1 MKEVKLYIFNDP
13 SQKGKGAGLN
23 ESVELSFTQTDTLTS
38 EPDSDD
44 SVSTTTM
51 TSTSKATVGLLK
63 LAYIKKM
70 YKPGVIFAT
79 LSVSSIKS
87 DPPVIKTEKKD
98 KNGNVVSTSED
109 VGHATG
115 LGPSKENI
123 YRLLKQLLLN
133 AKAELMIDGK
143 VVATNYFVYKVRSV
157 HKQNMGSGVTVEL
170 TIFSED
176 KLLTLEKYSK
186 AYTAKKLGSDIF
198 KGEIGNYNLTGD
210 ETNPAYSINLQLL
223 TYDNDKSEFRQPYLV
238 QYNESLYDFLKR
250 TANRCGEFLYHE
262 DGKLHLGV
270 ALNRLDLDTTD
281 EKGNIT
287 ATAID
292 YAEVAQECYYESL
305 YDGEVFKDDVS
316 VEDYAY
322 NYLDNTDKDAEH
334 HAKSDNGKFHYN
346 DPLTTD
352 EYLGDI
358 GMNYTSYGNEWDEI
372 EKIAMSQILLALTGT
387 SFSEIIDNFALAMAS
402 NAVEAAVNEG
412 SKNGDNKEANITPWM
427 DKDDEDKVKA
437 GTEDQWNGTETLRQF
452 GTYGDKIT
460 RISETGINMTAKFYS
475 LVRKAERKV
484 GEEAVWLEFGEDA
497 QNLKLG
503 DVIKVAGTSYL
514 VVRISGKYEYV
525 SGTKTTMTQEVVA
538 IPLYATS
545 STTTNVIAIPWAL
558 PEVTVREAHPQ
569 LAFVVENLDPKKIGR
584 VRIRFAWQEK
594 DADASPWI
602 RVALPFATNGGGI
615 KFKPEKGDEVL
626 VNFEDGNIER
636 PYVSGYLLSERS
648 NETWGSLSDR
658 VIMSKNGH
666 GITFTDGPGSDFF
679 YNWLGIT
686 KALKSWFPTSVWP
699 DSLEDKASCAALSG
713 GIKLRDQYGLYEISA
728 SSDERTVKIESAMGD
743 VTLNAFTGITVSA
756 PNGNIKIAG
765 KNIEI
770 AASNTLKLSSGS
782 ALKNRFFP
790 DSARG
795 GISLKSFGSVAAKT
809 AMDTFLGLGKGFIGN
824 IVDKFLDLT
833 LIRTVLEVVLR
844 PIDGTTSIKSCTFL
858 EIQAGKGSVEM
869 PPERAIKTGQLNTF
883 PDIRYTLEAIANTV
897 GTQVDIIN
905 TAATKLAEKLK
916 NYKNMSGDKDD
927 MINKSQGAIGL
938 DAVKGNGWKA
948 KADQFQVDNTAL
960 KWDVVGLKDEE
971 LVKKDDAIKR
981 ANEEIKKITGNA
993 AEPKE
998 DDKRYQKDSNGNK
1011 SQWNYKDEH
1020 DKWEEY
1026 YKKFYTT
1033 ANEAI
1038 NIRNSERKDK
1048 REKLVSCVNDLASAF
1063 SSVFNAFAD
1072 VDNLTTLVSTG
1083 QTTITDDN
1091 KDKAIAS
1098 IKEYGKFIGVNDH
1111 KLFDA
1116 LANNKVDINTDFTQG
1131 IGDDVK
1137 KLWRRKAIIDYLGKV
1152 CATVN
1157 SAFSGDTVMIASPA
1171 PFDVRNEILW
1181 GAGIDAM
1188 FTEKQLSTGAD
1199 LLKHLKDT
1207 TIQEVKDWGKDD
1219 IWHPLKAFGYS
1230 VVGKHRWKTG
1240 VHGKIL
1246 MSDSPSMTISFDRD
1260 GNPIRQVNAVAS
1272 DKSIFELRDFIKS
1285 L

>member
-51 TSTSKATVGLLK
+51 TSTSKVTVGLLK

-186 AYTAKKLGSDIF
+186 AYTAKKLGTDIF

-525 SGTKTTMTQEVVA
+525 SGTQTTMKQEVVA
-538 IPLYATS
+538 IPLYTTS
-545 STTTNVIAIPWAL
+545 STTTNAIAIPWAL

-594 DADASPWI
+594 DADVSPWI

-648 NETWGSLSDR
+648 NESWGSLSDR

-666 GITFTDGPGSDFF
+666 GITFTDGAGSDFF
-679 YNWLGIT
+679 YKTIWPVLGVI
-686 KALKSWFPTSVWP
+686 KSWFPTSVWP
-699 DSLEDKASCAALSG
+699 DTLEDSATCAALSG
-713 GIKLRDQYGLYEISA
+713 GIKLSDQYGLYEISA
-728 SSDERTVKIESAMGD
+728 SSDERSVKIQSAMGD
-743 VTLNAFTGITVSA
+743 VTLNAFTGITISA
-756 PNGNIKIAG
+756 PNGNISISG
-765 KNIEI
+765 KNVEI
-770 AASNTLKLSSGS
+770 SASNNVKITSG
-782 ALKNRFFP
+782 KGINDRFFP
-790 DSARG
+790 
-795 GISLKSFGSVAAKT
+795 GINSTGSFWKDIGFRAANT
-809 AMDTFLGLGKGFIGN
+809 GIATVIDTLGVFANKF
-824 IVDKFLDLT
+824 VDNFLDFS
-833 LIRTVLEVVLR
+833 LIRTVVEIVLR
-844 PIDGTTSIKSCTFL
+844 PIDGTTTIKSHTF
-858 EIQAGKGSVEM
+858 IQMEAGKGSVEFPKGM
-869 PPERAIKTGQLNTF
+869 LKRAPGDPTTFKDIYAILNVIPETIDAKVT
-883 PDIRYTLEAIANTV
+883 DIN
-897 GTQVDIIN
+897 
-905 TAATKLAEKLK
+905 AATKTLKGCIEAYKAISLDNGDVVNKAERCIQFGTIKTK
-916 NYKNMSGDKDD
+916 GWND
-927 MINKSQGAIGL
+927 AAAPL
-938 DAVKGNGWKA
+938 DA
-948 KADQFQVDNTAL
+948 DNDFT
-960 KWDVVGLKDEE
+960 WPNELKDEE
-971 LVKKDDAIKR
+971 LKKELDEEKMKLVKSSSKLD
-981 ANEEIKKITGNA
+981 
-993 AEPKE
+993 AEPKDSDACYQKNAKPQRVFKHDLDE
-998 DDKRYQKDSNGNK
+998 WNKWIKHYLDEVNQTAVKNNKEKADKRKSLVDCANNLAKAFSDLHNVFKDIDNLADLST
-1011 SQWNYKDEH
+1011 SQNIV
-1020 DKWEEY
+1020 
-1026 YKKFYTT
+1026 T
-1033 ANEAI
+1033 ADF
-1038 NIRNSERKDK
+1038 KTK
-1048 REKLVSCVNDLASAF
+1048 GLAS
-1063 SSVFNAFAD
+1063 V
-1072 VDNLTTLVSTG
+1072 
-1083 QTTITDDN
+1083 
-1091 KDKAIAS
+1091 
-1098 IKEYGKFIGVNDH
+1098 KEYKTFITAAES
-1111 KLFDA
+1111 KLFDKLVTGNVA
-1116 LANNKVDINTDFTQG
+1116 IDTDLTQLL
-1131 IGDDVK
+1131 GDDVNK
-1137 KLWRRKAIIDYLGKV
+1137 RWKRNAIHHFMTQVWEAVNAELKDSIAMKSPVAPQDVMNDEQWKT
-1152 CATVN
+1152 AVN
-1157 SAFSGDTVMIASPA
+1157 SWFLDVPLATDAKTQIGGFALEKLASLKDHWKEEFIDP
-1171 PFDVRNEILW
+1171 W
-1181 GAGIDAM
+1181 IDA
-1188 FTEKQLSTGAD
+1188 T
-1199 LLKHLKDT
+1199 
-1207 TIQEVKDWGKDD
+1207 
-1219 IWHPLKAFGYS
+1219 YNRR
-1230 VVGKHRWKTG
+1230 RWQTG
-1240 VHGKIL
+1240 VQGKIL
-1246 MSDSPSMTISFDRD
+1246 LSDSPGTTISFEKD
-1260 GNPIRQVNAVAS
+1260 GSTYKQVNALAS
-1272 DKSIFELRDFIKS
+1272 NKGIFELRDYLKS
-1285 L
+1285 F

>member
-23 ESVELSFTQTDTLTS
+23 EFVELSFTQTDTLTS

-51 TSTSKATVGLLK
+51 TSTSKVTVGLLK

-98 KNGNVVSTSED
+98 KNGNVVSTSEN

-198 KGEIGNYNLTGD
+198 KGEIGNFNLTGD

-223 TYDNDKSEFRQPYLV
+223 TYDDDKSEFRQPYLV

-270 ALNRLDLDTTD
+270 ALNRLDLDTKD

-287 ATAID
+287 ASAID
-292 YAEVAQECYYESL
+292 YASVAQELYYDSL

-322 NYLDNTDKDAEH
+322 NYLDNTDKDSEH

-412 SKNGDNKEANITPWM
+412 SKNGDNKEVNITPWK
-427 DKDDEDKVKA
+427 DNDDEDKVKA

-452 GTYGDKIT
+452 GTYGDKKT

-503 DVIKVAGTSYL
+503 DVIKVDRTSYL

-525 SGTKTTMTQEVVA
+525 SETDTTMKQEVVA
-538 IPLYATS
+538 IPLYTTS
-545 STTTNVIAIPWAL
+545 STTTNAIAIPWAL

-569 LAFVVENLDPKKIGR
+569 LAFVAENLDPKKIGR

-594 DADASPWI
+594 DADVSPWI

-626 VNFEDGNIER
+626 VNFEDGNMER

-648 NETWGSLSDR
+648 NESWGSLSDR

-666 GITFTDGPGSDFF
+666 GITFTDGAGSDFF
-679 YNWLGIT
+679 YKTIWPVLGVI
-686 KALKSWFPTSVWP
+686 KSWFPTSVWP
-699 DSLEDKASCAALSG
+699 DTLEDSATCAALSG
-713 GIKLRDQYGLYEISA
+713 GIKLSDQYGLYEISA
-728 SSDERTVKIESAMGD
+728 SSDERSVKIQSAMGD
-743 VTLNAFTGITVSA
+743 VTLNAFTGITISA
-756 PNGNIKIAG
+756 PNGNISISG
-765 KNIEI
+765 KNVEI
-770 AASNTLKLSSGS
+770 SASNNVKITSG
-782 ALKNRFFP
+782 KGINDRFFP
-790 DSARG
+790 
-795 GISLKSFGSVAAKT
+795 GINSTGSFWKDIGFRAANT
-809 AMDTFLGLGKGFIGN
+809 GIATVIDTLGVFANKF
-824 IVDKFLDLT
+824 VDNFLDFS
-833 LIRTVLEVVLR
+833 LIRTVVEIVLR
-844 PIDGTTSIKSCTFL
+844 PIDGTTTIKSHTF
-858 EIQAGKGSVEM
+858 IQMEAGKGSVEFPKGM
-869 PPERAIKTGQLNTF
+869 LKRAPGDPTTFKDIYAILNVIPETIDAKVT
-883 PDIRYTLEAIANTV
+883 DIN
-897 GTQVDIIN
+897 
-905 TAATKLAEKLK
+905 AATKTLKGCIEAYKAISLDNGDVVNKAERCIQFGTIKTK
-916 NYKNMSGDKDD
+916 GWND
-927 MINKSQGAIGL
+927 AAAPL
-938 DAVKGNGWKA
+938 DA
-948 KADQFQVDNTAL
+948 DNDFT
-960 KWDVVGLKDEE
+960 WPNELKDEE
-971 LVKKDDAIKR
+971 LKKELDEEKMKLVKSSSKLD
-981 ANEEIKKITGNA
+981 
-993 AEPKE
+993 AEPKDSDACYQKNAKPQRVFKHDLDE
-998 DDKRYQKDSNGNK
+998 WNKWIKHYLDEVNQTAVKNNKEKADKRKSLVDCANNLAKAFSDLHNVFKDIDNLADLST
-1011 SQWNYKDEH
+1011 SQNIV
-1020 DKWEEY
+1020 
-1026 YKKFYTT
+1026 T
-1033 ANEAI
+1033 ADF
-1038 NIRNSERKDK
+1038 KTK
-1048 REKLVSCVNDLASAF
+1048 GLAS
-1063 SSVFNAFAD
+1063 V
-1072 VDNLTTLVSTG
+1072 
-1083 QTTITDDN
+1083 
-1091 KDKAIAS
+1091 
-1098 IKEYGKFIGVNDH
+1098 KEYKTFITAAES
-1111 KLFDA
+1111 KLFDKLVTGNVA
-1116 LANNKVDINTDFTQG
+1116 IDTDLTQLL
-1131 IGDDVK
+1131 GDDVNK
-1137 KLWRRKAIIDYLGKV
+1137 RWKRNAIHHFMTQVWEAVNAELKDSIAMKSPVAPQDVMNDEQWKT
-1152 CATVN
+1152 AVN
-1157 SAFSGDTVMIASPA
+1157 SWFLDVPLATDAKTQIGGFALEKLASLKDHWKEEFIDP
-1171 PFDVRNEILW
+1171 W
-1181 GAGIDAM
+1181 IDA
-1188 FTEKQLSTGAD
+1188 T
-1199 LLKHLKDT
+1199 
-1207 TIQEVKDWGKDD
+1207 
-1219 IWHPLKAFGYS
+1219 YNRR
-1230 VVGKHRWKTG
+1230 RWQTG
-1240 VHGKIL
+1240 VQGKIL
-1246 MSDSPSMTISFDRD
+1246 LSDSPGTTISFEKD
-1260 GNPIRQVNAVAS
+1260 GSTYKQVNALAS
-1272 DKSIFELRDFIKS
+1272 NKGIFELRDYLKS
-1285 L
+1285 F

>member
-51 TSTSKATVGLLK
+51 TSTSKVTVGLLK
-63 LAYIKKM
+63 FAYIKKM

-387 SFSEIIDNFALAMAS
+387 SFSEIIDNFALTMAS

-412 SKNGDNKEANITPWM
+412 SKNGENKEANITPWM

-503 DVIKVAGTSYL
+503 DVIKVDRTSYL

-525 SGTKTTMTQEVVA
+525 SETETTMKQEVVA
-538 IPLYATS
+538 IPLYTTS
-545 STTTNVIAIPWAL
+545 STTTNAIAIPWAL

-569 LAFVVENLDPKKIGR
+569 LAFVAENLDPKKIGR

-594 DADASPWI
+594 DADVSPWI

-648 NETWGSLSDR
+648 NESWGSLSDR

-666 GITFTDGPGSDFF
+666 GITFTDGAGSDFF
-679 YNWLGIT
+679 YKTIWPVLGVI
-686 KALKSWFPTSVWP
+686 KSWFPTSVWP
-699 DSLEDKASCAALSG
+699 DTLEDSATCAALSG
-713 GIKLRDQYGLYEISA
+713 GIKLSDQYGLYEISA
-728 SSDERTVKIESAMGD
+728 SSDERTVKIQSAMGD
-743 VTLNAFTGITVSA
+743 VTLNAFTGITISA
-756 PNGNIKIAG
+756 PNGNISISG
-765 KNIEI
+765 KNVEI
-770 AASNTLKLSSGS
+770 SASNNVKITSGKGINDRFIPGINSTGSRFVDIGFRVANTAIATVIDTLGVF
-782 ALKNRFFP
+782 ANRF
-790 DSARG
+790 
-795 GISLKSFGSVAAKT
+795 
-809 AMDTFLGLGKGFIGN
+809 
-824 IVDKFLDLT
+824 VDNFLDFS
-833 LIRTVLEVVLR
+833 LIRTVVEIVLR
-844 PIDGTTSIKSCTFL
+844 PIDGTTTIKSHTF
-858 EIQAGKGSVEM
+858 IQMEAGKGSVEFPKGM
-869 PPERAIKTGQLNTF
+869 LKRAPGDPTTF
-883 PDIRYTLEAIANTV
+883 T
-897 GTQVDIIN
+897 DII
-905 TAATKLAEKLK
+905 ATLTSIPATVDDKVLA
-916 NYKNMSGDKDD
+916 
-927 MINKSQGAIGL
+927 INNAT
-938 DAVKGNGWKA
+938 
-948 KADQFQVDNTAL
+948 TAL
-960 KWDVVGLKDEE
+960 KSCIEAYNDISGNGDGMVNKNEECIKFDVIKTKGWKKAADTLTDTDSDFTWPKALKDEE
-971 LVKKDDAIKR
+971 LQKELNEHQLGLVKAATQLD
-981 ANEEIKKITGNA
+981 
-993 AEPKE
+993 AEPKDTDPCYQKGAKPQRDFKHDLDE
-998 DDKRYQKDSNGNK
+998 WNRWNAHYLEEVNKPANEKNKQKADKRK
-1011 SQWNYKDEH
+1011 SLVDC
-1020 DKWEEY
+1020 
-1026 YKKFYTT
+1026 
-1033 ANEAI
+1033 AN
-1038 NIRNSERKDK
+1038 N
-1048 REKLVSCVNDLASAF
+1048 LAKAF
-1063 SSVFNAFAD
+1063 SDLYNVFD
-1072 VDNLTTLVSTG
+1072 GIDNLAALTSVPNM
-1083 QTTITDDN
+1083 TITDKN
-1091 KDKAIAS
+1091 KPKGVAS
-1098 IKEYGKFIGVNDH
+1098 VKEYKNFITAADSA
-1111 KLFDA
+1111 LFDK
-1116 LANNKVDINTDFTQG
+1116 LVNNKVVKDTDLTQLL
-1131 IGDDVK
+1131 GDDVK
-1137 KLWRRKAIIDYLGKV
+1137 KRWKRKAIHHFMNQVWNDVNAEFKDSIAMVAPIAPQDVMNDEQWKT
-1152 CATVN
+1152 AVN
-1157 SAFSGDTVMIASPA
+1157 SWFPDVPLATDAKTQIGGFALEKLASLKDHWKEEFIDP
-1171 PFDVRNEILW
+1171 W
-1181 GAGIDAM
+1181 IDA
-1188 FTEKQLSTGAD
+1188 T
-1199 LLKHLKDT
+1199 
-1207 TIQEVKDWGKDD
+1207 
-1219 IWHPLKAFGYS
+1219 YNRR
-1230 VVGKHRWKTG
+1230 RWQTG
-1240 VHGKIL
+1240 VQGKIL
-1246 MSDSPSMTISFDRD
+1246 LSDSPGTTISFEKD
-1260 GNPIRQVNAVAS
+1260 GSTYKQVNALAS
-1272 DKSIFELRDFIKS
+1272 NKGIFELRDYLKS
-1285 L
+1285 F

>member
-51 TSTSKATVGLLK
+51 TSTSKVTVGLLK

-514 VVRISGKYEYV
+514 VVRISGQYEYV
-525 SGTKTTMTQEVVA
+525 SGTQTTMTQEVVA
-538 IPLYATS
+538 IPLYTTS
-545 STTTNVIAIPWAL
+545 STTTNAIAIPWAL

-594 DADASPWI
+594 DADVSPWI

-648 NETWGSLSDR
+648 NESWGSLSDR

-666 GITFTDGPGSDFF
+666 GITFTDGAGSDFF
-679 YNWLGIT
+679 YKTIWPVLGVI
-686 KALKSWFPTSVWP
+686 KSWFPTSVWP
-699 DSLEDKASCAALSG
+699 DTLEDSATCAALSG
-713 GIKLRDQYGLYEISA
+713 GIKLSDQYGLYEISA
-728 SSDERTVKIESAMGD
+728 SSDERSVKIQSAMGD
-743 VTLNAFTGITVSA
+743 VTLNAFTGITISA
-756 PNGNIKIAG
+756 PNGNISISG
-765 KNIEI
+765 KNVEI
-770 AASNTLKLSSGS
+770 SASNNVKITSG
-782 ALKNRFFP
+782 KGINDRFFP
-790 DSARG
+790 
-795 GISLKSFGSVAAKT
+795 GINSTGSFWKDIGFRAANT
-809 AMDTFLGLGKGFIGN
+809 GIATVIDTLGVFANKF
-824 IVDKFLDLT
+824 VDNFLDFS
-833 LIRTVLEVVLR
+833 LIRTVVEIVLR
-844 PIDGTTSIKSCTFL
+844 PIDGTTTIKSHTF
-858 EIQAGKGSVEM
+858 IQMEAGKGSVEFPKGM
-869 PPERAIKTGQLNTF
+869 LKRAPGDPTTFKDIYAILNVIPETIDAKVT
-883 PDIRYTLEAIANTV
+883 DIN
-897 GTQVDIIN
+897 
-905 TAATKLAEKLK
+905 AATKTLKGCIEAYKAISLDNGDVVNKAERCIQFGTIKTK
-916 NYKNMSGDKDD
+916 GWND
-927 MINKSQGAIGL
+927 AAAPL
-938 DAVKGNGWKA
+938 DA
-948 KADQFQVDNTAL
+948 DNDFT
-960 KWDVVGLKDEE
+960 WPNELKDEE
-971 LVKKDDAIKR
+971 LKKELDEEKMKLVKSSSKLD
-981 ANEEIKKITGNA
+981 
-993 AEPKE
+993 AEPKDSDACYQKNAKPQRVFKHDLDE
-998 DDKRYQKDSNGNK
+998 WNKWIKHYLDEVNQTAVKNNKEKADKRKSLVDCANNLAKAFSDLHNVFKDIDNLADLST
-1011 SQWNYKDEH
+1011 SQNIV
-1020 DKWEEY
+1020 
-1026 YKKFYTT
+1026 T
-1033 ANEAI
+1033 ADF
-1038 NIRNSERKDK
+1038 KTK
-1048 REKLVSCVNDLASAF
+1048 GLAS
-1063 SSVFNAFAD
+1063 V
-1072 VDNLTTLVSTG
+1072 
-1083 QTTITDDN
+1083 
-1091 KDKAIAS
+1091 
-1098 IKEYGKFIGVNDH
+1098 KEYKTFITAAES
-1111 KLFDA
+1111 KLFDKLVTGNVA
-1116 LANNKVDINTDFTQG
+1116 IDTDLTQLL
-1131 IGDDVK
+1131 GDDVNK
-1137 KLWRRKAIIDYLGKV
+1137 RWKRNAIHHFMTQVWEAVNAELKDSIAMKSPVAPQDVMNDEQWKT
-1152 CATVN
+1152 AVN
-1157 SAFSGDTVMIASPA
+1157 SWFLDVPLATDAKTQIGGFALEKLASLKDHWKEEFIDP
-1171 PFDVRNEILW
+1171 W
-1181 GAGIDAM
+1181 IDA
-1188 FTEKQLSTGAD
+1188 T
-1199 LLKHLKDT
+1199 
-1207 TIQEVKDWGKDD
+1207 
-1219 IWHPLKAFGYS
+1219 YNRR
-1230 VVGKHRWKTG
+1230 RWQTG
-1240 VHGKIL
+1240 VQGKIL
-1246 MSDSPSMTISFDRD
+1246 LSDSPGTTISFEKD
-1260 GNPIRQVNAVAS
+1260 GSTYKQVNALAS
-1272 DKSIFELRDFIKS
+1272 NKGIFELRDYLKS
-1285 L
+1285 F

>member
-51 TSTSKATVGLLK
+51 TSTSKVTVGLLK

-525 SGTKTTMTQEVVA
+525 SGTQTTMKQEVVA
-538 IPLYATS
+538 IPLYTTS
-545 STTTNVIAIPWAL
+545 STTTNAIAIPWAL

-594 DADASPWI
+594 DADVSPWI

-648 NETWGSLSDR
+648 NESWGSLSDR

-666 GITFTDGPGSDFF
+666 GITFTDGAGSDFF
-679 YNWLGIT
+679 YKTIWPVLGVI
-686 KALKSWFPTSVWP
+686 KSWFPTSVWP
-699 DSLEDKASCAALSG
+699 DTLEDSATCAALSG
-713 GIKLRDQYGLYEISA
+713 GIKLSDQYGLYEISA
-728 SSDERTVKIESAMGD
+728 SSDERSVKIQSAMGD
-743 VTLNAFTGITVSA
+743 VTLNAFTGITISA
-756 PNGNIKIAG
+756 PNGNISISG
-765 KNIEI
+765 KNVEI
-770 AASNTLKLSSGS
+770 SASNNVKITSG
-782 ALKNRFFP
+782 KGINDRFFP
-790 DSARG
+790 
-795 GISLKSFGSVAAKT
+795 GINSTGSFWKDIGFRAANT
-809 AMDTFLGLGKGFIGN
+809 GIATVIDTLGVFANKF
-824 IVDKFLDLT
+824 VDNFLDFS
-833 LIRTVLEVVLR
+833 LIRTVVEIVLR
-844 PIDGTTSIKSCTFL
+844 PIDGTTTIKSHTF
-858 EIQAGKGSVEM
+858 IQMEAGKGSVEFPKGM
-869 PPERAIKTGQLNTF
+869 LKRAPGDPTTFKDIYAILNVIPETIDAKVT
-883 PDIRYTLEAIANTV
+883 DIN
-897 GTQVDIIN
+897 
-905 TAATKLAEKLK
+905 AATKTLKGCIEAYKAISLDNGDVVNKAERCIQFGTIKTK
-916 NYKNMSGDKDD
+916 GWND
-927 MINKSQGAIGL
+927 AAAPL
-938 DAVKGNGWKA
+938 DA
-948 KADQFQVDNTAL
+948 DNDFT
-960 KWDVVGLKDEE
+960 WPNELKDEE
-971 LVKKDDAIKR
+971 LKKELDEEKMKLVKSSSKLD
-981 ANEEIKKITGNA
+981 
-993 AEPKE
+993 AEPKDSDACYQKNAKPQRVFKHDLDE
-998 DDKRYQKDSNGNK
+998 WNKWIKHYLDEVNQTAVKNNKEKADKRKSLVDCANNLAKAFSDLHNVFKDIDNLADLST
-1011 SQWNYKDEH
+1011 SQNIV
-1020 DKWEEY
+1020 
-1026 YKKFYTT
+1026 T
-1033 ANEAI
+1033 ADF
-1038 NIRNSERKDK
+1038 KTK
-1048 REKLVSCVNDLASAF
+1048 GLAS
-1063 SSVFNAFAD
+1063 V
-1072 VDNLTTLVSTG
+1072 
-1083 QTTITDDN
+1083 
-1091 KDKAIAS
+1091 
-1098 IKEYGKFIGVNDH
+1098 KEYKTFITAAES
-1111 KLFDA
+1111 KLFDKLVTGNVA
-1116 LANNKVDINTDFTQG
+1116 IDTDLTQLL
-1131 IGDDVK
+1131 GDDVNK
-1137 KLWRRKAIIDYLGKV
+1137 RWKRNAIHHFMTQVWEAVNAELKDSIAMKSPVAPQDVMNDEQWKT
-1152 CATVN
+1152 AVN
-1157 SAFSGDTVMIASPA
+1157 SWFLDVPLATDAKTQIGGFALEKLASLKDHWKEEFIDP
-1171 PFDVRNEILW
+1171 W
-1181 GAGIDAM
+1181 IDA
-1188 FTEKQLSTGAD
+1188 T
-1199 LLKHLKDT
+1199 
-1207 TIQEVKDWGKDD
+1207 
-1219 IWHPLKAFGYS
+1219 YNRR
-1230 VVGKHRWKTG
+1230 RWQTG
-1240 VHGKIL
+1240 VQGKIL
-1246 MSDSPSMTISFDRD
+1246 LSDSPGTTISFEKD
-1260 GNPIRQVNAVAS
+1260 GSTYKQVNALAS
-1272 DKSIFELRDFIKS
+1272 NKGIFELRDYLKS
-1285 L
+1285 F

>member
-51 TSTSKATVGLLK
+51 TSTSKVTVGLLK

-98 KNGNVVSTSED
+98 KNGNVISTSED

-525 SGTKTTMTQEVVA
+525 SGTQTTMTQEVVA
-538 IPLYATS
+538 IPLYTTS
-545 STTTNVIAIPWAL
+545 STTTNAIAIPWAL

-594 DADASPWI
+594 DADVSPWI

-648 NETWGSLSDR
+648 NESWGSLSDR

-666 GITFTDGPGSDFF
+666 GITFTDGAGSDFF
-679 YNWLGIT
+679 YKTIWPVLGVI
-686 KALKSWFPTSVWP
+686 KSWFPTSVWP
-699 DSLEDKASCAALSG
+699 DTLEDSATCAALSG
-713 GIKLRDQYGLYEISA
+713 GIKLSDQYGLYEISA
-728 SSDERTVKIESAMGD
+728 SSDERSVKIQSAMGD
-743 VTLNAFTGITVSA
+743 VTLNAFTGITISA
-756 PNGNIKIAG
+756 PNGNISISG
-765 KNIEI
+765 KNVEI
-770 AASNTLKLSSGS
+770 SASNNVKITSG
-782 ALKNRFFP
+782 KGINDRFFP
-790 DSARG
+790 
-795 GISLKSFGSVAAKT
+795 GINSTGSFWKDIGFRAANT
-809 AMDTFLGLGKGFIGN
+809 GIATVIDTLGVFANKF
-824 IVDKFLDLT
+824 VDNFLDFS
-833 LIRTVLEVVLR
+833 LIRTVVEIVLR
-844 PIDGTTSIKSCTFL
+844 PIDGTTTIKSHTF
-858 EIQAGKGSVEM
+858 IQMEAGKGSVEFPKGM
-869 PPERAIKTGQLNTF
+869 LKRAPGDPTTFKDIYAILNVIPETIDAKVT
-883 PDIRYTLEAIANTV
+883 DIN
-897 GTQVDIIN
+897 
-905 TAATKLAEKLK
+905 AATKTLKGCIEAYKAISLDNGDVVNKAERCIQFGTIKTK
-916 NYKNMSGDKDD
+916 GWND
-927 MINKSQGAIGL
+927 AAAPL
-938 DAVKGNGWKA
+938 DA
-948 KADQFQVDNTAL
+948 DNDFT
-960 KWDVVGLKDEE
+960 WPNELKDEE
-971 LVKKDDAIKR
+971 LKKELDEEKMKLVKSSSKLD
-981 ANEEIKKITGNA
+981 
-993 AEPKE
+993 AEPKDSDACYQKNAKPQRVFKHDLDE
-998 DDKRYQKDSNGNK
+998 WNKWIKHYLDEVNQTAVKNNKEKADKRKSLVDCANNLAKAFSDLHNVFKDIDNLADLST
-1011 SQWNYKDEH
+1011 SQNIV
-1020 DKWEEY
+1020 
-1026 YKKFYTT
+1026 T
-1033 ANEAI
+1033 ADF
-1038 NIRNSERKDK
+1038 KTK
-1048 REKLVSCVNDLASAF
+1048 GLAS
-1063 SSVFNAFAD
+1063 V
-1072 VDNLTTLVSTG
+1072 
-1083 QTTITDDN
+1083 
-1091 KDKAIAS
+1091 
-1098 IKEYGKFIGVNDH
+1098 KEYKTFITAAES
-1111 KLFDA
+1111 KLFDKLVTGNVA
-1116 LANNKVDINTDFTQG
+1116 IDTDLTQLL
-1131 IGDDVK
+1131 GDDVNK
-1137 KLWRRKAIIDYLGKV
+1137 RWKRNAIHHFMTQVWEAVNAELKDSIAMKSPVAPQDVMNDEQWKT
-1152 CATVN
+1152 AVN
-1157 SAFSGDTVMIASPA
+1157 SWFLDVPLATDAKTQIGGFALEKLASLKDHWKEEFIDP
-1171 PFDVRNEILW
+1171 W
-1181 GAGIDAM
+1181 IDA
-1188 FTEKQLSTGAD
+1188 T
-1199 LLKHLKDT
+1199 
-1207 TIQEVKDWGKDD
+1207 
-1219 IWHPLKAFGYS
+1219 YNRR
-1230 VVGKHRWKTG
+1230 RWQTG
-1240 VHGKIL
+1240 VQGKIL
-1246 MSDSPSMTISFDRD
+1246 LSDSPGTTISFEKD
-1260 GNPIRQVNAVAS
+1260 GSTYKQVNALAS
-1272 DKSIFELRDFIKS
+1272 NKGIFELRDYLKS
-1285 L
+1285 F

>member
-51 TSTSKATVGLLK
+51 TSTSKVTVGLLK

-98 KNGNVVSTSED
+98 KNGNVISTSED

-143 VVATNYFVYKVRSV
+143 VVATNYLVYKVRSI

-186 AYTAKKLGSDIF
+186 AYTAKKLGTDIF
-198 KGEIGNYNLTGD
+198 KGEIGNYNLTED
-210 ETNPAYSINLQLL
+210 EKNPAYSINLQLL
-223 TYDNDKSEFRQPYLV
+223 TYDNDKSELRQPYLV

-270 ALNRLDLDTTD
+270 ALNRLDLDTKD

-287 ATAID
+287 ASAID
-292 YAEVAQECYYESL
+292 YASVAQELYYDSL

-525 SGTKTTMTQEVVA
+525 SETETTMKQEVVA
-538 IPLYATS
+538 IPLYTTS
-545 STTTNVIAIPWAL
+545 STTTNAIAIPWAL

-594 DADASPWI
+594 DADVSPWI

-648 NETWGSLSDR
+648 NESWGSLSDR

-666 GITFTDGPGSDFF
+666 GITFTDGAGSDFF
-679 YNWLGIT
+679 YKTIWPVLGVI
-686 KALKSWFPTSVWP
+686 KSWFPTSVWP
-699 DSLEDKASCAALSG
+699 DTLEDSATCAALSG
-713 GIKLRDQYGLYEISA
+713 GIKLSDQYGLYEISA
-728 SSDERTVKIESAMGD
+728 SSDERSVKIQSAMGD
-743 VTLNAFTGITVSA
+743 VTLNAFTGITISA
-756 PNGNIKIAG
+756 PNGNISISG
-765 KNIEI
+765 KNVEI
-770 AASNTLKLSSGS
+770 SASNNVKITSG
-782 ALKNRFFP
+782 KGINDRFFP
-790 DSARG
+790 
-795 GISLKSFGSVAAKT
+795 GINSTGSFWKDIGFRAANT
-809 AMDTFLGLGKGFIGN
+809 GIATVIDTLGVFANKF
-824 IVDKFLDLT
+824 VDNFLDFS
-833 LIRTVLEVVLR
+833 LIRTVVEIVLR
-844 PIDGTTSIKSCTFL
+844 PIDGTTTIKSHTF
-858 EIQAGKGSVEM
+858 IQMEAGKGSVEFPKGM
-869 PPERAIKTGQLNTF
+869 LKRAPGDPTTFKDIYAILNVIPETIDAKVT
-883 PDIRYTLEAIANTV
+883 DIN
-897 GTQVDIIN
+897 
-905 TAATKLAEKLK
+905 AATKTLKGCIEAYKAISLDNGDVVNKAERCIQFGTIKTK
-916 NYKNMSGDKDD
+916 GWND
-927 MINKSQGAIGL
+927 AAAPL
-938 DAVKGNGWKA
+938 DA
-948 KADQFQVDNTAL
+948 DNDFT
-960 KWDVVGLKDEE
+960 WPNELKDEE
-971 LVKKDDAIKR
+971 LKKELDEEKMKLVKSSSKLD
-981 ANEEIKKITGNA
+981 
-993 AEPKE
+993 AEPKDSDACYQKNAKPQRVFKHDLDE
-998 DDKRYQKDSNGNK
+998 WNKWIKHYLDEVNQTAVKNNKEKADKRKSLVDCANNLAKAFSDLHNVFKDIDNLADLST
-1011 SQWNYKDEH
+1011 SQNIV
-1020 DKWEEY
+1020 
-1026 YKKFYTT
+1026 T
-1033 ANEAI
+1033 ADF
-1038 NIRNSERKDK
+1038 KTK
-1048 REKLVSCVNDLASAF
+1048 GLAS
-1063 SSVFNAFAD
+1063 V
-1072 VDNLTTLVSTG
+1072 
-1083 QTTITDDN
+1083 
-1091 KDKAIAS
+1091 
-1098 IKEYGKFIGVNDH
+1098 KEYKTFITAAES
-1111 KLFDA
+1111 KLFDKLVTGNVA
-1116 LANNKVDINTDFTQG
+1116 IDTDLTQLL
-1131 IGDDVK
+1131 GDDVNK
-1137 KLWRRKAIIDYLGKV
+1137 RWKRNAIHHFMTQVWEAVNAELKDSIAMKSPVAPQDVMNDEQWKT
-1152 CATVN
+1152 AVN
-1157 SAFSGDTVMIASPA
+1157 SWFLDVPLATDAKTQIGGFALEKLASLKDHWKEEFIDP
-1171 PFDVRNEILW
+1171 W
-1181 GAGIDAM
+1181 IDA
-1188 FTEKQLSTGAD
+1188 T
-1199 LLKHLKDT
+1199 
-1207 TIQEVKDWGKDD
+1207 
-1219 IWHPLKAFGYS
+1219 YNRR
-1230 VVGKHRWKTG
+1230 RWQTG
-1240 VHGKIL
+1240 VQGKIL
-1246 MSDSPSMTISFDRD
+1246 LSDSPGTTISFEKD
-1260 GNPIRQVNAVAS
+1260 GSTYKQVNALAS
-1272 DKSIFELRDFIKS
+1272 NKGIFELRDYLKS
-1285 L
+1285 F